1 MKNPSSETLNMTIS
15 SFKSGCHLPCTT
27 STYSMTFSYQEK
39 QNWMNDVD
47 GDAQWVVLLFFNN
60 YRFK

>member
-1 MKNPSSETLNMTIS
+1 MTIS